1 MSTRTK
7 TSSQLKEKIKQIMK
21 DGKKRNVPEIK
32 QELQKLGMVM
42 DKDYNTNHISGV
54 LNVLKSSGYL
64 KNPERGYYQKNEDY
78 FNAGLYSL
86 FDMIEIE
93 NEEERRKKNDEE
105 VLSLQKEIQ
114 KRLNDEIEF
123 IENSMKEFDYSAFS
137 SQGLLAASRIVK
149 IMETLKEIK

>member
-54 LNVLKSSGYL
+54 LNVLKS
-64 KNPERGYYQKNEDY
+64 RTR
-78 FNAGLYSL
+78 
-86 FDMIEIE
+86 I
-93 NEEERRKKNDEE
+93 
-105 VLSLQKEIQ
+105 LSEK
-114 KRLNDEIEF
+114 
-123 IENSMKEFDYSAFS
+123 
-137 SQGLLAASRIVK
+137 
-149 IMETLKEIK
+149 

>member
-1 MSTRTK
+1 MF
-7 TSSQLKEKIKQIMK
+7 EM
-21 DGKKRNVPEIK
+21 
-32 QELQKLGMVM
+32 
-42 DKDYNTNHISGV
+42 
-54 LNVLKSSGYL
+54 
-64 KNPERGYYQKNEDY
+64 
-78 FNAGLYSL
+78 
-86 FDMIEIE
+86 E
-93 NEEERRKKNDEE
+93 NEEERRKKKDEE